1 MMGFLGENAV
11 PLVRPKNELEKFL
24 LCMSFKK
31 YYQTLWKSEKMTE
44 EEKKDRIDNM
54 PEEKYVLDIDLDLEI
69 RGRVLTAC
77 N

>member
-1 MMGFLGENAV
+1 
-11 PLVRPKNELEKFL
+11 
-24 LCMSFKK
+24 
-31 YYQTLWKSEKMTE
+31 MTE